1 LFVSGSYDFIA
12 FNYYDSFRVRP
23 MTEDEFKAEKY
34 LLNKDSGVHLVS
46 NADKMDD
53 VILLPIQ
60 IFGYVQFIVLKLYIL
75 ISRPSKDLLRWLI
88 GLWRT

>member
-1 LFVSGSYDFIA
+1 
-12 FNYYDSFRVRP
+12 